1 MINARKITSAIAAGT
16 LIFNSLTSSVFAV
29 STLEISGNGSFSD
42 NQISVN
48 KQVNT
53 TVVQTNDAYV
63 KNDVDSKASTGGND
77 ANDNTG
83 GDVTIATGNATSK
96 TDLSTQVNLNHADI
110 DNCNCNQDTD
120 ALISGNGSES
130 DNQVNLNSNNNT
142 SVFQDNKAKVKNYVD
157 ANASTGKNDANRNTG
172 GDVTVITGHAN
183 TEVDIANKAN
193 ANVALVG
200 TGGSSGG
207 NGTGTSSAR
216 IIGNG
221 SFSDNQINMNK
232 HRSISVVQAN
242 DAYIK
247 NYVDAHASTGKN
259 DANDNTDGDVVID
272 TGNATTR
279 VGVDNLANFNAVSVD
294 CGCLN
299 NLLVKELGNGSYS
312 TNKIYVDSSEDL
324 TNFQDNRAG
333 LKNYIDSLAKTG
345 KNDANRNT
353 GGVSASL
360 SDPAIITGHAV
371 SEDEVRNSA
380 NVNWAGAGAA
390 LDIPELHFDFNLGD
404 VLGSLHLM

>member
-1 MINARKITSAIAAGT
+1 MINIRKITSAIAAGT
-16 LIFNSLTSSVFAV
+16 LIFSSLSSSAFAV
-29 STLEISGNGSFSD
+29 STLEISGNGSSSD
-42 NQISVN
+42 NQISAN

-63 KNDVDSKASTGGND
+63 KNDVNSTASTGGND

-96 TDLSTQVNLNHADI
+96 TNLSTQVNLNRADI

-130 DNQVNLNSNNNT
+130 DNKIGLNSNNNT
-142 SVFQDNKAKVKNYVD
+142 SVFQDNSAKIKNYVD
-157 ANASTGKNDANRNTG
+157 ANASTGKNDAN
-172 GDVTVITGHAN
+172 
-183 TEVDIANKAN
+183 
-193 ANVALVG
+193 
-200 TGGSSGG
+200 
-207 NGTGTSSAR
+207 
-216 IIGNG
+216 
-221 SFSDNQINMNK
+221 
-232 HRSISVVQAN
+232 
-242 DAYIK
+242 
-247 NYVDAHASTGKN
+247 
-259 DANDNTDGDVVID
+259 DNTDGNVVID
-272 TGNATTR
+272 TGNATTK
-279 VGVDNLANFNAVSVD
+279 VGVRNLANFNAVSVD

-333 LKNYIDSLAKTG
+333 LKNYIDAFAKTG

-353 GGVSASL
+353 GAVSGSL
-360 SDPAIITGHAV
+360 SDPAIITGHAL
-371 SEDEVRNSA
+371 SEQGVDNRA
-380 NVNWAGAGAA
+380 NVNLAGNGAA
-390 LDIPELHFDFNLGD
+390 LESMEFHFDFDLSD